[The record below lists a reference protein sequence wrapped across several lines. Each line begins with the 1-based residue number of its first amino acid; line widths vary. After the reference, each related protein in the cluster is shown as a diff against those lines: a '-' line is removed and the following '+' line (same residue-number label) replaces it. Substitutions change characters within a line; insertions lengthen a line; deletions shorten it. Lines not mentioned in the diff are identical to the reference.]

1 MASLTTA
8 DQLRSWMSATFEES
22 LETVRNRAQFM
33 IVADERRFLAYL
45 GSLRRG
51 QDMEQFLAA
60 PVTGRIAEGWRDL
73 NLQGPLFQQS
83 LVDVASRWPGT
94 WTPAEYL
101 LNYAMACKEQFP
113 AERNY
118 DLGRSLR
125 NLPSLLREYLIHDAL
140 LKKGLVCTLP
150 TVEENVGGHADIWV
164 HHNGRRIALWSFQAT
179 PNGFEKI
186 ALKIRYRAKGFPEL
200 NLLAP
205 FDTQNDGVRICEWSA
220 PGEAYVSQL
229 ASVLLTPR
237 FLSTTELREWLS
249 AGADGTTT
257 FAVATASVMQH
268 A

>member
-1 MASLTTA
+1 
-8 DQLRSWMSATFEES
+8 MSSTFEES
-22 LETVRNRAQFM
+22 LGTARNRAEFAS
-33 IVADERRFLAYL
+33 VANEGRFLNYL
-45 GSLRRG
+45 GGLRRG

-73 NLQGPLFQQS
+73 DVKGPLFQQS
-83 LVDVASRWPGT
+83 LVEVATHWPGT

-101 LNYAMACKEQFP
+101 LHYAMACKRQFSWQR
-113 AERNY
+113 EY

-125 NLPSLLREYLIHDAL
+125 NLPSLLREYLLHDAL
-140 LKKGLVCTLP
+140 LKKGIDCTIP
-150 TVEENVGGHADIWV
+150 TIEENAEGHADIWI

-186 ALKIRYRAKGFPEL
+186 ALKIRHRAKGFPDL

-205 FDTQNDGVRICEWSA
+205 FDTQNDGVRICDWSV
-220 PGEAYVSQL
+220 PGEVYVSRL
-229 ASVLLTPR
+229 ATVLLTPR

-249 AGADGTTT
+249 AGTDGNTT
-257 FAVATASVMQH
+257 FAVATASAMQQ